1 MADRQGPSILA
12 VAFASAIVAG
22 LAGYFLGQASSIGVF
37 SSGASKPNHKS
48 KASSSSSFAGE
59 KVDQSDSDIS
69 DAGAA
74 TDDDDDSDDDDLD
87 DQELDGFKDSNEE
100 CKLVLVVRT
109 DLGMTKGKLCLLF
122 PACLVAT
129 GPLSVLGP
137 AWGVGGLFH
146 FRFVDPILTMCIS
159 QAR

>member
-48 KASSSSSFAGE
+48 KASSSSSSAGE

-74 TDDDDDSDDDDLD
+74 TDDDDDDDSDDDDLD

-109 DLGMTKGKLCLLF
+109 DLGMTKGKLRLLF
-122 PACLVAT
+122 SACLVAT

-137 AWGVGGLFH
+137 AWGVGG
-146 FRFVDPILTMCIS
+146 FVSFSFC
-159 QAR
+159 